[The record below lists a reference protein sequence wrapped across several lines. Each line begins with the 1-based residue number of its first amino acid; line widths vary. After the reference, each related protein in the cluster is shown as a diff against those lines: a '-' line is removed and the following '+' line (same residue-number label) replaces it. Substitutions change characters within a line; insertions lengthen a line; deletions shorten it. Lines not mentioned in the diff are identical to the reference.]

1 MPKIKILGQKLWPA
15 GPRQT
20 DKQTNKQ
27 TDRVCE
33 NRRTYRFFWVIFFS
47 LFLYRWAVQ
56 HIHNYWSSGFQKQ
69 PPPQKKHAF
78 EVKTAFDS

>member
-27 TDRVCE
+27 TEC
-33 NRRTYRFFWVIFFS
+33 
-47 LFLYRWAVQ
+47 
-56 HIHNYWSSGFQKQ
+56 
-69 PPPQKKHAF
+69 
-78 EVKTAFDS
+78 VKTEGPIDFLGHFFFFISLSMGGPTLMTT